1 MVTCMTHSAPRNI
14 KVVHMSTKLL
24 RILSCSSLDQRPPPL
39 YPYEKLNV
47 HILDENSDNPGQ
59 NSLGPLHPAPL
70 CNVVSY
76 CTARAMICATNIDG
90 GCGGCFR
97 ACLHVSGPTIL
108 AGIV

>member
-1 MVTCMTHSAPRNI
+1 M
-14 KVVHMSTKLL
+14 L
-24 RILSCSSLDQRPPPL
+24 
-39 YPYEKLNV
+39 V

-76 CTARAMICATNIDG
+76 CTVRAMICATNIDG

-108 AGIV
+108 AGIVGELMIVFIRGADGTYPMTQSNEQYEKT